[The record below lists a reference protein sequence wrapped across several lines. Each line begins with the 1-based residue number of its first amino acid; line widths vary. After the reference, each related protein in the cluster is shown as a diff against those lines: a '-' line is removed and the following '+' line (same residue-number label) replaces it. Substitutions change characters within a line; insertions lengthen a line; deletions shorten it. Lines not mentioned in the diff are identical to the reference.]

1 MEILNT
7 NQIHF
12 DFIEDNV
19 RATSIEDIFQHV
31 EAGLKNL
38 DNKIRFRRIKKVLR
52 LGHEDTSYTIGNG
65 IAVLNA
71 KTFGVNRKVIGF
83 LRLSKPID
91 FKADDGKQ
99 CDLIAVILSPQ
110 HHGPLHLRRLSRV
123 SRLLKDTK
131 MVDKLREAEDADVLK
146 ILLGSP
152 DAADNTNDIAKA
164 A

>member
-1 MEILNT
+1 MHILNT
-7 NQIHF
+7 TQIHF
-12 DFIEDNV
+12 DFIED
-19 RATSIEDIFQHV
+19 SIKANTVEDIFQHV

-38 DNKIRFRRIKKVLR
+38 DNKIRFRRIKKILR
-52 LGHEDTSYTIGNG
+52 LGHEETSYTIGNG
-65 IAVLNA
+65 VAVLNA

-83 LRLSKPID
+83 LRLSKPVD

-110 HHGPLHLRRLSRV
+110 NHGPLHLRRLSRV

-131 MVDKLREAEDADVLK
+131 IVDKLREAEDVDVLK

-152 DAADNTNDIAKA
+152 DAADNSKEVAKA